1 MVVRQDGKIAEWHAE
16 QQNDRM
22 AKTQYSMQI
31 GRMAEWQNHSTADR
45 WDGRRAKWH
54 ADIAVWQYD
63 KMV

>member
-1 MVVRQDGKIAEWHAE
+1 
-16 QQNDRM
+16 M